1 MILQPKFKISLPNSF
16 SPILQ
21 QRTHDLLHNLY
32 SQILFIITSAF
43 TCTVIVI
50 FVPQAL
56 QQGLDRLLKVLNLI
70 ICVSAVSWA
79 LITW

>member
-21 QRTHDLLHNLY
+21 QMTHDLLHNLY

-43 TCTVIVI
+43 SCTVIVI

-56 QQGLDRLLKVLNLI
+56 QQGLDRLLKVLN
-70 ICVSAVSWA
+70 
-79 LITW
+79 